1 MGTDSGRLATAAD
14 NETAGAAAG
23 QFRPLDEV
31 RREFRVRWYRS
42 PVEPA
47 LLRELMRR
55 SDWCGGAHSVGHLLL
70 WAATGALAWRL
81 AAAELWLLL
90 APALMAH
97 AVVGSFFKGAA
108 IHELGHGTV
117 FRTKWLNGLF
127 THLFCV
133 LGCVNVYDFKMSHSY
148 HHRYTLHPEG
158 DREVVLPQ
166 DPTCRFFYLLQ
177 LFTVNV
183 TGGYQSAGLWP
194 VLRQHL
200 LTAAGRYPPATG
212 EGGDYDGEWLRAIY
226 RGAPAMRRRAVW
238 AARCILL
245 YLAGV
250 IAVPIALGA
259 PLLAL
264 LLTAH
269 LAVGHW
275 LRWLV
280 GGPMHAGLRDNVP
293 DFRLC
298 VRSNTLDPISEFLY
312 WHMNWHTEHH
322 MYAGVPC
329 YRLAKLYRVIKDD
342 VPAPRTL
349 LGAWREIL
357 AIWRRQQEEPDYQ
370 YTTPLPPTAHPPV
383 LSPADLP
390 RRSAAA
396 RARDSALDTAGDP
409 LAAGRVV
416 APGVRSGSPAEP
428 WRRSG
433 RCRRAGGGRAG
444 RAARRRTC

>member
-1 MGTDSGRLATAAD
+1 MATDTGNGAAGS
-14 NETAGAAAG
+14 TAGD
-23 QFRPLDEV
+23 FRPMAEV
-31 RREFRVRWYRS
+31 RRDFRVKWYRS

-55 SDWCGGAHSVGHLLL
+55 SDWRGGAHSVGHLLL
-70 WAATGALAWRL
+70 WAATGALVWL
-81 AAAELWLLL
+81 LFAAELWPLFAL
-90 APALMAH
+90 ALMAH
-97 AVVGSFFKGAA
+97 GVVGSFFKGAA

-127 THLFCV
+127 TRVFCLF
-133 LGCVNVYDFKMSHSY
+133 GFVNVYDFKVSHSY

-166 DPTCRFFYLLQ
+166 NPTYRFVYLLQ
-177 LFTVNV
+177 LFTVNI

-194 VLRQHL
+194 VLRLHVI
-200 LTAAGRYPPATG
+200 TAAGRYPDATG
-212 EGGDYDGEWLRAIY
+212 KGGDGDGEWMRAIY
-226 RGAPAMRRRAVW
+226 RDAPAMRRNAVW
-238 AARCILL
+238 AARFILL
-245 YLAGV
+245 YLAGAV
-250 IAVPIALGA
+250 ALPIVLGVPI
-259 PLLAL
+259 LAL

-312 WHMNWHTEHH
+312 WSMNWHTEHH

-329 YRLAKLYRVIKDD
+329 YNLARLYRVIRDD
-342 VPAPRTL
+342 VPEPRTL
-349 LGAWREIL
+349 LGSWREIL
-357 AIWRRQQEEPDYQ
+357 AIWKKQQEDPGYQ
-370 YTTPLPPTAHPPV
+370 YDTPLPTTAHPPV
-383 LSPADLP
+383 RSQADLP

-396 RARDSALDTAGDP
+396 RGRDAALDAAGDP
-409 LAAGRVV
+409 LATV
-416 APGVRSGSPAEP
+416 A
-428 WRRSG
+428 
-433 RCRRAGGGRAG
+433 
-444 RAARRRTC
+444 AAAAPR

>member
-1 MGTDSGRLATAAD
+1 MAAD
-14 NETAGAAAG
+14 VAGTAETGRGTAPAGAG
-23 QFRPLDEV
+23 FRPLAEV

-55 SDWCGGAHSVGHLLL
+55 SDWRGGAQAGGHLLA
-70 WAATGALAWRL
+70 WAATGTLVWL
-81 AAAELWLLL
+81 LFAAEWWPLFAL
-90 APALMAH
+90 ALMAH
-97 AVVGSFFKGAA
+97 GVVGSFFKGAA

-117 FRTKWLNGLF
+117 FRRKWLNGLF
-127 THLFCV
+127 THLFCL
-133 LGCVNVYDFKMSHSY
+133 LGCVNVHDFKISHGY

-166 DPTCRFFYLLQ
+166 NPAWRFLYLLQ

-212 EGGDYDGEWLRAIY
+212 EGGDYDGEWLRAVY
-226 RGAPAMRRRAVW
+226 RGAPARRRRAVW
-238 AARCILL
+238 AARGILL
-245 YLAGV
+245 YLAG
-250 IAVPIALGA
+250 ALALPFALGV
-259 PLLAL
+259 PLLTL

-329 YRLAKLYRVIKDD
+329 YNLARLHRVIKDD
-342 VPAPRTL
+342 VPVPRSL

-357 AIWRRQQEEPDYQ
+357 AIWKRQQEEPDYQ
-370 YTTPLPPTAHPPV
+370 YATPLPPTAHPPV
-383 LSPADLP
+383 ASPADLP
-390 RRSAAA
+390 QRSAAA
-396 RARDSALDTAGDP
+396 RTRDSALDAAGDP
-409 LAAGRVV
+409 LTAGS
-416 APGVRSGSPAEP
+416 ASASDARS
-428 WRRSG
+428 
-433 RCRRAGGGRAG
+433 
-444 RAARRRTC
+444 AARPA